1 MDTSHTIV
9 VIAGPTGV
17 GKTDLALGLAERFH
31 TSIISADSRQCYREM
46 NIGVARPTAAELQRI
61 PHYFIATH
69 SVTEAVNAA
78 IFTEEAQKAEKACA
92 DQNPVLVVGGTGLYI
107 KAFTEGID
115 DIPPISEAIRQT
127 VREGYAL
134 GGLAWLQAM
143 VKEKD
148 PVWYRDGEVQNPHR
162 LMRALEV
169 VEGTG
174 ASIRAFQKGER
185 AAPRQLIKI
194 GLDLPR
200 EQLYARIDQRVD
212 RMMEAGLLEEVR
224 GLLPHRAEKALDTV
238 GYKELFEYL
247 DSRIPLQE
255 AVALIKQHT
264 RNYAKRQL
272 TWFRRDPEMA
282 WFGPGEQ
289 VAVETYVRRRLD
301 SF

>member
-1 MDTSHTIV
+1 MDTTPTIL

-46 NIGVARPTAAELQRI
+46 TIGVARPPAAALQRI

-78 IFTEEAQKAEKACA
+78 VFVQEAREAAKTE
-92 DQNPVLVVGGTGLYI
+92 DLVLLVGGTGLYI

-115 DIPPISEAIRQT
+115 DIPPIPEATRQA
-127 VREGYAL
+127 VREGYAS
-134 GGLAWLQAM
+134 GGLAWLQAT
-143 VKEKD
+143 VREKD
-148 PVWYRDGEVQNPHR
+148 PVWYEGGEVRNPHR

-169 VEGTG
+169 IEATG
-174 ASIRAFQKGER
+174 QSIRTFQKGGAR
-185 AAPRQLIKI
+185 DTRHVIKI

-200 EQLYARIDQRVD
+200 ELLYARIDARVD
-212 RMMEAGLLEEVR
+212 QMMEAGLLEEVR
-224 GLLPHRAEKALDTV
+224 GLLPFRGEKALDTV
-238 GYKELFEYL
+238 GYKELFDYL
-247 DSRIPLQE
+247 DGQIPLEE
-255 AVALIKQHT
+255 AVAMIKQHT

-272 TWFRRDPEMA
+272 TWFRKDPEMT
-282 WFGPGEQ
+282 WFGPDEQ
-289 VAVETYVRRRLD
+289 EAVEAYVRRRLD